1 MDPFL
6 CDEIHILNFLA
17 EKFDAGASYGTLN
30 GFRSAISKSHCGFN
44 GVPAGSSSLVRR
56 LMKGA
61 FNVRPPLPR
70 YSEFWDVGQLIGCL
84 KTLPP
89 PESLSPLQLA
99 QKLAALLSL
108 SSLCRVSS
116 LAAVSCNYDII
127 RDEGGGAEHI
137 CLRLLSLEKNSRP
150 GCVRSEV
157 RVSNFLSGA
166 DLNIPALDIA
176 AYLQAY
182 LDSTAGMRQAHLDH
196 TGHLPPTLFIA
207 NSRVSS

>member
-1 MDPFL
+1 MDPL
-6 CDEIHILNFLA
+6 VCEEIHILNFLA
-17 EKFDAGASYGTLN
+17 EKFEAGASYQTLN

-44 GVPAGSSSLVRR
+44 GVPAGASPMVRR

-61 FNVRPPLPR
+61 FNIRPPLPR
-70 YSEFWDVGQLIGCL
+70 YSEFWDVGQLISCL
-84 KTLPP
+84 KLLHP

-108 SSLCRVSS
+108 LSLCRVSS
-116 LAAVSCNYDII
+116 LAALACNYDII
-127 RDEGGGAEHI
+127 RDKEGGAEQI

-150 GCVRSEV
+150 GSCRSEV
-157 RVSNFLSGA
+157 RVNNFLPGA
-166 DLNIPALDIA
+166 DLNIPALDISGYIE
-176 AYLQAY
+176 AYLFA
-182 LDSTAGMRQAHLDH
+182 TAGMRQVHLAH